1 MRIRNLFAVGML
13 ALTALVF
20 VPATAAS
27 ADPGKDFQKELT
39 TCLTE
44 ALDKKKAD
52 PSYNLTTAVDDC
64 HKAPSIVVPAVSE
77 MFWGALAWAIVA
89 FFLMKFGFPVL
100 KKTLKARQDKIRG
113 DLEGAE
119 QARTEAEAEL
129 VQYRAQL
136 ADSRSEGAAIVEAAR
151 VDAERLRAEILARA
165 ETEALELKTRA
176 TEDIALASERA
187 RSDLQGQ
194 VKELTIELAE
204 KVVEHSLDAETQNAL
219 IDSYIAGVGSN

>member
-1 MRIRNLFAVGML
+1 MRIRSLLAVGML
-13 ALTALVF
+13 TLTALVF

-27 ADPGKDFQKELT
+27 ADPGKDFQEELT
-39 TCLTE
+39 TCLKE
-44 ALDKKKAD
+44 ALDKKEAD
-52 PSYNLTTAVDDC
+52 PGYNLTTAVDKC
-64 HKAPSIVVPAVSE
+64 HAAPSIVVPAVSE
-77 MFWGALAWAIVA
+77 LFWGALAWAIVA
-89 FFLMKFGFPVL
+89 FFLMKFGFPML

-151 VDAERLRAEILARA
+151 VDAERVRGEILARA
-165 ETEALELKTRA
+165 ETEAAELKTRA

-204 KVVEHSLDAETQNAL
+204 KVVEHNLDPDTQNAL